1 MSKNKLITVK
11 KNRKPLLLS
20 RRFAPL
26 YVLFEA
32 GTFNDNA
39 LKNALI
45 ALITYVA
52 VINPAFE
59 FLPGLPEAMK
69 VPIASLI
76 FTGPF
81 LVFCAIAGQIADKVD
96 RGVIFRW
103 IKRAEVGIMLFAGIG
118 FLTQNIWILAIA
130 LGLMG
135 TQSAFFAPTKNAVM
149 PQWLDSDELIRGN
162 GLLSGTQ
169 FAVLLVG
176 TIVGI
181 SLATTQPLI
190 LAGLLFA
197 LAIIGWIAAEA
208 CPPATPPNPSLKVD
222 YNPITAIASVL
233 SQIFK
238 HPDVLRPW
246 LGIAWFYGLSTI
258 FITAFPNFI
267 ANVMRYE
274 AGVLQVVLVVSTVA
288 IFIGSMTTMIIGN
301 WKVWGPE
308 AIRLVTVGIIGVMLS
323 SLLLYFAPTPK
334 FLGTEGLGSVGDF
347 LKDPKTPLFLAATA
361 GASLFNGMF
370 VVPLQA
376 MAQRRAHPRI
386 RAQLMSGGSVLYNF
400 AVNILTFGLIAL
412 ALMNMPPKAPFMMI
426 VIGSA
431 CVAAYAIWRCFHM
444 ETRKTYIEDRFAD

>member
-1 MSKNKLITVK
+1 MSKTKLMTVQAK
-11 KNRKPLLLS
+11 RRPLLLS

-32 GTFNDNA
+32 GTFNDHA

-52 VINPAFE
+52 LINPAFE

-69 VPIASLI
+69 VPVASLI

-81 LVFCAIAGQIADKVD
+81 LIFCAIAGQIADKVD

-103 IKRAEVGIMLFAGIG
+103 IKRAEVGIMLLAGLG
-118 FLTQNIWILAIA
+118 FLTQSIWVLALA

-162 GLLSGTQ
+162 ALLSGTQ
-169 FAVLLVG
+169 FAVLLLG
-176 TIVGI
+176 TIIGTL
-181 SLATTQPLI
+181 LATKAPLA
-190 LAGLLFA
+190 LAGLLFV
-197 LAIIGWIAAEA
+197 LAIVGWIAAET
-208 CPPATPPNPSLKVD
+208 CPPAAPPNPNMKVD
-222 YNPITAIASVL
+222 YNPITAIWNVL
-233 SQIFK
+233 KHIFN

-258 FITAFPNFI
+258 FLTAFPNFI
-267 ANVMRYE
+267 ARVMGYNE
-274 AGVLQVVLVVSTVA
+274 EVFMLIMASSTVA
-288 IFIGSMTTMIIGN
+288 IFIGSMVTMAVGN
-301 WKVWGPE
+301 WKIWGPE
-308 AIRLVTVGIIGVMLS
+308 AIRLVTLGIIGVTLS
-323 SLLLYFAPTPK
+323 ALLIYLLPVPKFEGDLGQGTPK
-334 FLGTEGLGSVGDF
+334 DF
-347 LKDPKTPLFLAATA
+347 LSHPNTWPFLAAVA
-361 GASLFNGMF
+361 GSSIFNGMF

-386 RAQLMSGGSVLYNF
+386 RAQLMSAGSVLYNF
-400 AVNILTFGLIAL
+400 AVNVLTFGLIAL

-444 ETRKTYIEDRFAD
+444 ETRKHYIEDRFAE

>member
-1 MSKNKLITVK
+1 MSKNKMMAVK
-11 KNRKPLLLS
+11 TPRRPLLLS

-103 IKRAEVGIMLFAGIG
+103 IKRAEVCIMVFAGIG
-118 FLTQNIWILAIA
+118 FMTQSIWILAIS

-149 PQWLDSDELIRGN
+149 PQWLDSDELIKGN

-169 FAVLLVG
+169 FAVLLIG
-176 TIVGI
+176 TIVGLE
-181 SLATTQPLI
+181 LATEQPII
-190 LAGLLFA
+190 LAVILFI
-197 LAIIGWIAAEA
+197 LAIVGWIAAES
-208 CPPATPPNPSLKVD
+208 CPPAAPPNPDMKVD
-222 YNPITAIASVL
+222 YNPITAIWAVL
-233 SQIFK
+233 KKIFE
-238 HPDVLRPW
+238 HPQVLRPW

-258 FITAFPNFI
+258 FITAFPSFI
-267 ANVMRYE
+267 ADVMGYE
-274 AGVLQVVLVVSTVA
+274 KGVLQLVLVVSTLS
-288 IFIGSMTTMIIGN
+288 IFVGSILTMFIGN
-301 WKVWGPE
+301 WKIWGPE
-308 AIRLVTVGIIGVMLS
+308 AIRLVTVGIIGVTLS
-323 SLLLYFAPTPK
+323 SLILYFAPTPTYS
-334 FLGTEGLGSVGDF
+334 GTETFGPVNDF
-347 LKDPKTPLFLAATA
+347 WGNPRTPLFLLGVA

-386 RAQLMSGGSVLYNF
+386 RAQLMSAGSVLYNF
-400 AVNILTFGLIAL
+400 AVNILTFGLIGL
-412 ALMNMPPKAPFMMI
+412 ALLKMSPKAPFMMI

-431 CVAAYAIWRCFHM
+431 CVAAYAIWRSFHLT
-444 ETRKTYIEDRFAD
+444 ENKAYI

>member
-1 MSKNKLITVK
+1 MSNNKMMNVETK
-11 KNRKPLLLS
+11 RKPLLLS

-52 VINPAFE
+52 LINPAFE

-81 LVFCAIAGQIADKVD
+81 LIFCAIAGQIADKVD

-103 IKRAEVGIMLFAGIG
+103 IKRAEVLIMILAGIG
-118 FLTQNIWILAIA
+118 FLMQNITILSITLAM
-130 LGLMG
+130 MG

-162 GLLSGTQ
+162 ALLSGTQ
-169 FAVLLVG
+169 FAILLLG
-176 TIVGI
+176 TILGTL
-181 SLATTQPLI
+181 LATTAPMV
-190 LAGLLFA
+190 LAGLLFV
-197 LAIIGWIAAEA
+197 LAIVGWMAAEA
-208 CPPATPPNPSLKVD
+208 CPPAAAPNPDLKID
-222 YNPITAIASVL
+222 YNPITAIWNVL
-233 SQIFK
+233 KKIFE

-258 FITAFPNFI
+258 FLTAFPNFI
-267 ANVMRYE
+267 ARVMGYNAE
-274 AGVLQVVLVVSTVA
+274 VFMFVMASSTVA
-288 IFIGSMTTMIIGN
+288 IFIGSILTMVIGHL
-301 WKVWGPE
+301 KIWGPE
-308 AIRLVTVGIIGVMLS
+308 AIRLVTVGIIGVTVSAFLI
-323 SLLLYFAPTPK
+323 YFFPIPQFDGELGQGTIK
-334 FLGTEGLGSVGDF
+334 DFLGHPNTFPFLGAV
-347 LKDPKTPLFLAATA
+347 AASSIFS
-361 GASLFNGMF
+361 GIF

-386 RAQLMSGGSVLYNF
+386 RAQLMSAGSVLYNF
-400 AVNILTFGLIAL
+400 AVNILTFGLIGL
-412 ALMNMPPKAPFMMI
+412 ALLNMPPKAPFLM
-426 VIGSA
+426 VAIGST
-431 CVAAYAIWRCFHM
+431 CVAAYAIWRAFHLT
-444 ETRKTYIEDRFAD
+444 EHKSYT